1 MIDLPSLIAFLVL
14 SALWFV
20 TLIVLV
26 RALIGKKRLTLE
38 LIQSKVDAATLVE
51 QIQKMADAQGNKA
64 IEETDGFL
72 RFLSE
77 SRDWAFQ
84 YIEDVQVAIEEYR
97 QIADVIP
104 ISKDMSLQQAEQLS
118 GAYDRLVAFLPEEN
132 LL

>member
-26 RALIGKKRLTLE
+26 RTLIRKKRLTLD
-38 LIQSKVDAATLVE
+38 LIQSQIDAATLVE